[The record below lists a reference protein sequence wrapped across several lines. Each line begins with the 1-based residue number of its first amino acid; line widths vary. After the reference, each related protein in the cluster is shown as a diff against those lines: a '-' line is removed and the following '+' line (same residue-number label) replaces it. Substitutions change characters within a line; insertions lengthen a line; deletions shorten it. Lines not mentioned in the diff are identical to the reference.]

1 MRKDEKIPYYEDYD
15 FGSII
20 TLTFDFIGQNIRMLS
35 RIFFRI
41 ALPMLTL
48 GYLVAF
54 YSIYRIVVENGNHDS
69 RYFVVAIGALLF
81 AAGMALYYFAVL
93 YFMKRYDRA
102 DDPDEIKLGDIWT
115 DVSKN
120 IFRMLGVIILTM
132 LIVGVSWM
140 FFAIP
145 GIILFVF
152 LSLALPALVFEDL
165 SVSNALSQ
173 SFKLVGGNWWRT
185 FFLIFILSLIQFI
198 FNYLA
203 DAPVYLAKAFGLIS
217 FSGSLFSLNQTDS
230 ISTWIMTSIYFYI
243 QYLILAVLG
252 IIGVIGISFQYFS
265 IRERKEK
272 TGLLR
277 QIESFGKH
285 KEEEYEF

>member
-1 MRKDEKIPYYEDYD
+1 MRKDEKIPYYQDYD

-20 TLTFDFIGQNIRMLS
+20 TLTFDFIGQNFRMLS
-35 RIFFRI
+35 RMFFRI

-48 GYLVAF
+48 GYLIAF
-54 YSIYRIVVENGNHDS
+54 YSIYRIVVENGNHDL
-69 RYFVVAIGALLF
+69 RFF
-81 AAGMALYYFAVL
+81 AVFAGLMFFSAGMALYYIAVL

-102 DDPDEIKLGDIWT
+102 EDPDEIKLEDIWA
-115 DVSKN
+115 DVSKS
-120 IFRMLGVIILTM
+120 IFKMIGLLILVL

-140 FFAIP
+140 FFAFP

-152 LSLALPALVFEDL
+152 LSLSLPAIVFEEV
-165 SVSNALSQ
+165 SVSEALAR

-185 FFLIFILSLIQFI
+185 FFLIFILGLIQMM

-217 FSGSLFSLNQTDS
+217 FSGSLFNLNQSDS
-230 ISTWIMTSIYFYI
+230 IGTWIMTSLYFYI

-277 QIESFGKH
+277 QIEAFGKH
-285 KEEEYEF
+285 KEEEYEY